1 MHGVKSGVADL
12 VALDAEDQGQ
22 QQRQLD
28 PAVLGCHRA
37 GFVAGAHLPRQGRQD
52 RGGDGDA
59 DHPER
64 QLVQPVGVIEIR
76 HGAARQPGLYARRWQ
91 HPRVVDRFL
100 VPATPEP
107 HISCTLRGT
116 AEFRERDVGG
126 AWITRKIRTGDLFVT
141 RSRTPY
147 EVDFQSPPGEELD
160 NLSLHIA
167 VEPFLAALEARYP
180 GKADRVEVADF
191 FGRDE
196 ILWPICLTC
205 AELLA
210 ARVPGKSPRV
220 AALTQLFAAHLV
232 EKYTSTAGQTPVYRG
247 GLPIHQLRKV
257 QDYVAEHLAEE
268 ISVEALAELVELSS
282 PHFAHV
288 FKESTGMTPLQF
300 VTRQRITRAQ
310 QLIRETSRSLIDVG
324 LEVGYTSPSHF
335 AQVFRR
341 VVGVT
346 PTEFRSSL

>member
-1 MHGVKSGVADL
+1 MPNPRTHLSKSSSDVKASTPERSTAAAFPRYLTGEVVADS
-12 VALDAEDQGQ
+12 VALQW
-22 QQRQLD
+22 
-28 PAVLGCHRA
+28 
-37 GFVAGAHLPRQGRQD
+37 
-52 RGGDGDA
+52 
-59 DHPER
+59 
-64 QLVQPVGVIEIR
+64 
-76 HGAARQPGLYARRWQ
+76 PGLYARRWRL
-91 HPRVVDRFL
+91 PRVVDRFL

-107 HISCTLRGT
+107 HISCNLRGM

-126 AWITRKIRTGDLFVT
+126 KWITRQIRGGDMFVT

-147 EVDFQSPPGEELD
+147 EVDFKSPPGEELD
-160 NLSLHIA
+160 NLSIHIA

-180 GKADRVEVADF
+180 GRADRVEVVDY

-196 ILWPICLTC
+196 VLWPICLTC

-232 EKYTSTAGQTPVYRG
+232 EKYTGTVAKTPIHRCG
-247 GLPIHQLRKV
+247 MPIHQLRKV
-257 QDYVAEHLAEE
+257 EDHIAEHLADE
-268 ISVEALAELVELSS
+268 ISVEQLAELVELSPS
-282 PHFAHV
+282 HFAHV
-288 FKESTGMTPLQF
+288 FKETTGVTPLQF
-300 VTRQRITRAQ
+300 ITRQRVTRAQ

-324 LEVGYTSPSHF
+324 LEIGYTSPSHF

-346 PTEFRSSL
+346 PTAFRNSL

>member
-1 MHGVKSGVADL
+1 MASLFLLSFLAHTRLELLVKARDIWCNPSRRMPNPNANTPERSTAAAFPRYLTGEVVADS
-12 VALDAEDQGQ
+12 VALQW
-22 QQRQLD
+22 
-28 PAVLGCHRA
+28 
-37 GFVAGAHLPRQGRQD
+37 
-52 RGGDGDA
+52 
-59 DHPER
+59 
-64 QLVQPVGVIEIR
+64 
-76 HGAARQPGLYARRWQ
+76 PGLYARRWRL
-91 HPRVVDRFL
+91 PRVVDRLL

-107 HISCTLRGT
+107 HISCNLRGM
-116 AEFRERDVGG
+116 AEFQERDVGG
-126 AWITRKIRTGDLFVT
+126 AWITRQIRAGELFVT

-147 EVDFQSPPGEELD
+147 EVRFQSPPGQELD

-180 GKADRVEVADF
+180 GKADRVEVMDF

-232 EKYTSTAGQTPVYRG
+232 EKYTRAAAETPAHRG
-247 GLPIHQLRKV
+247 GLPIRQLRKV
-257 QDYVAEHLAEE
+257 EDYVAEHLAEE
-268 ISVEALAELVELSS
+268 ISVERLAELVELSPS
-282 PHFAHV
+282 HFAHV
-288 FKESTGMTPLQF
+288 FKETTGMTPLQF

-324 LEVGYTSPSHF
+324 LEVGYSSPSHF

>member
-1 MHGVKSGVADL
+1 VKANTPERSTAAAFPRYLTGEVVADS
-12 VALDAEDQGQ
+12 VALQW
-22 QQRQLD
+22 
-28 PAVLGCHRA
+28 
-37 GFVAGAHLPRQGRQD
+37 
-52 RGGDGDA
+52 
-59 DHPER
+59 
-64 QLVQPVGVIEIR
+64 
-76 HGAARQPGLYARRWQ
+76 PGLYARRWRL
-91 HPRVVDRFL
+91 PRVVDRFL

-107 HISCTLRGT
+107 HISCNLRGT

-126 AWITRKIRTGDLFVT
+126 AWITRQIRAGDMFVT

-147 EVDFQSPPGEELD
+147 EVDFKSPPGEELD
-160 NLSLHIA
+160 NLSIHIA
-167 VEPFLAALEARYP
+167 VEPFLAALETRYP
-180 GKADRVEVADF
+180 GRANRVEVVDY

-205 AELLA
+205 AELLT

-232 EKYTSTAGQTPVYRG
+232 EKYTNTASRTPVHRG
-247 GLPIHQLRKV
+247 GMPIHQLRKV
-257 QDYVAEHLAEE
+257 EDYVAANLAED
-268 ISVEALAELVELSS
+268 ISIEGLAELVELSPS
-282 PHFAHV
+282 HFAHV
-288 FKESTGMTPLQF
+288 FKETTGMTPLQF

-341 VVGVT
+341 EIGLT
-346 PTEFRSSL
+346 PSDYRRQH

>member
-1 MHGVKSGVADL
+1 MKKATTPERSTAAAFPRYLTGEVVGDS
-12 VALDAEDQGQ
+12 VALQW
-22 QQRQLD
+22 
-28 PAVLGCHRA
+28 PA
-37 GFVAGAHLPRQGRQD
+37 
-52 RGGDGDA
+52 
-59 DHPER
+59 
-64 QLVQPVGVIEIR
+64 
-76 HGAARQPGLYARRWQ
+76 LYARRWR

-100 VPATPEP
+100 VPATPEA

-126 AWITRKIRTGDLFVT
+126 AWITRKIHPGDLFVT

-147 EVDFQSPPGEELD
+147 EVGFQSPPGQELD

-167 VEPFLAALEARYP
+167 VEPFLAALQARYP
-180 GKADRVEVADF
+180 GRADRVEVVDY

-210 ARVPGKSPRV
+210 ARVPGKSPRIT
-220 AALTQLFAAHLV
+220 ALTQLFAAHLV
-232 EKYTSTAGQTPVYRG
+232 EQYTTTVAQAPVYRG

-257 QDYVAEHLAEE
+257 QDYVAAHLGED
-268 ISVEALAELVELSS
+268 ISIEALAQLADLSPS
-282 PHFAHV
+282 HFAHV
-288 FKESTGMTPLQF
+288 FKESTGMTPLHF
-300 VTRQRITRAQ
+300 VTRQRITHAQ

-346 PTEFRSSL
+346 PTAFRSSL

>member
-1 MHGVKSGVADL
+1 VNVTTSDRSTAAAFPRYLTGEVVADS
-12 VALDAEDQGQ
+12 VALQW
-22 QQRQLD
+22 
-28 PAVLGCHRA
+28 
-37 GFVAGAHLPRQGRQD
+37 
-52 RGGDGDA
+52 
-59 DHPER
+59 
-64 QLVQPVGVIEIR
+64 
-76 HGAARQPGLYARRWQ
+76 PGLYARRWRL
-91 HPRVVDRFL
+91 PRVVDRFL

-107 HISCTLRGT
+107 HISCDLAGI
-116 AEFRERDVGG
+116 AAFRERDVGG
-126 AWITRKIRTGDLFVT
+126 SWIVRQIRGGDMFVT

-147 EVDFQSPPGEELD
+147 EVDFKSPPGEELD
-160 NLSLHIA
+160 NLSIHIA
-167 VEPFLAALEARYP
+167 VEPFLAALETRYP
-180 GKADRVEVADF
+180 GRANRVEVVDY

-232 EKYTSTAGQTPVYRG
+232 EKYTNTVAQTPVHRG
-247 GLPIHQLRKV
+247 GMPIHQLRKV
-257 QDYVAEHLAEE
+257 EDYVIAHLAED
-268 ISVEALAELVELSS
+268 ISIEGLAELVELSPS
-282 PHFAHV
+282 HFAHV
-288 FKESTGMTPLQF
+288 FKETTSMTPLQF
-300 VTRQRITRAQ
+300 VTRQRITLAQ

-324 LEVGYTSPSHF
+324 LEVGYSSPSHF

>member
-1 MHGVKSGVADL
+1 LSQHSAVTTPDRSTAAAFPRYLSGEVVADS
-12 VALDAEDQGQ
+12 VALQWT
-22 QQRQLD
+22 
-28 PAVLGCHRA
+28 
-37 GFVAGAHLPRQGRQD
+37 
-52 RGGDGDA
+52 
-59 DHPER
+59 
-64 QLVQPVGVIEIR
+64 
-76 HGAARQPGLYARRWQ
+76 GLYARRWRL
-91 HPRVVDRFL
+91 PRVVDRFL

-107 HISCTLRGT
+107 HISCNLRGM

-126 AWITRKIRTGDLFVT
+126 DWITRQIRGGDLFVT

-147 EVDFQSPPGEELD
+147 EVRFQSPPGEELD
-160 NLSLHIA
+160 NLSIHIA

-180 GKADRVEVADF
+180 GGTDRVEVADF
-191 FGRDE
+191 FGHDE

-232 EKYTSTAGQTPVYRG
+232 EQYTEGAAQKQAYSG
-247 GLPIHQLRKV
+247 GLPIRQLRKV

-268 ISVEALAELVELSS
+268 ISIERLAELVELSAS
-282 PHFAHV
+282 HFSHV
-288 FKESTGMTPLQF
+288 FKETTGMTPLQF
-300 VTRQRITRAQ
+300 VTRERITRAQ
-310 QLIRETSRSLIDVG
+310 QMIRETKRSLIEIG

>member
-1 MHGVKSGVADL
+1 MAKKTPTTPDRSTAAAFLPYLADAAMADSL
-12 VALDAEDQGQ
+12 ALQW
-22 QQRQLD
+22 
-28 PAVLGCHRA
+28 
-37 GFVAGAHLPRQGRQD
+37 
-52 RGGDGDA
+52 
-59 DHPER
+59 
-64 QLVQPVGVIEIR
+64 
-76 HGAARQPGLYARRWQ
+76 PGLYARRLR

-107 HISCTLRGT
+107 QICCTLGGT
-116 AEFRERDVGG
+116 AESQERDVGG
-126 AWITRKIRTGDLFVT
+126 AWVTQQMRAGEMFIT

-147 EVDFQSPPGEELD
+147 EVRFQSPAGQALD
-160 NLSLHIA
+160 SLSIHIA
-167 VEPFLAALEARYP
+167 VEPFRGALEERFP
-180 GKADRVEVADF
+180 GKTDRVEVADY

-196 ILWPICLTC
+196 ILFAICQTC

-232 EKYTSTAGQTPVYRG
+232 EKYTSVVEQPTVYRG

-257 QDYVAEHLAEE
+257 EDHVTEHLAGE
-268 ISVEALAELVELSS
+268 ISVERLAGLLELSPS
-282 PHFAHV
+282 HFAHV
-288 FKESTGMTPLQF
+288 FKETTGMTPLQF
-300 VTRQRITRAQ
+300 ITRQRVTRAQ

>member
-1 MHGVKSGVADL
+1 MPSPAKLTKKKTTPDRSTAAAFPRYLTGELLADSM
-12 VALDAEDQGQ
+12 ALQWS
-22 QQRQLD
+22 
-28 PAVLGCHRA
+28 
-37 GFVAGAHLPRQGRQD
+37 
-52 RGGDGDA
+52 
-59 DHPER
+59 
-64 QLVQPVGVIEIR
+64 
-76 HGAARQPGLYARRWQ
+76 GLYARRLRN
-91 HPRVVDRFL
+91 PRVVDRLL

-126 AWITRKIRTGDLFVT
+126 TWITRQIRPGDLFVT

-147 EVDFQSPPGEELD
+147 EVDLHSPPGQELD

-180 GKADRVEVADF
+180 GKADRVEVVDY

-205 AELLA
+205 AELLT

-232 EKYTSTAGQTPVYRG
+232 EKYTSTPANTPAYRG

-257 QDYVAEHLAEE
+257 EDYVAERLAEE
-268 ISVEALAELVELSS
+268 IPIEALAELVELSS
-282 PHFAHV
+282 SHFAHV
-288 FKESTGMTPLQF
+288 FKETTGMTPLQF
-300 VTRQRITRAQ
+300 VTRQRVTRAQ

>member
-1 MHGVKSGVADL
+1 MNTPERSTAAAFPRYLTGEVVADS
-12 VALDAEDQGQ
+12 VALQW
-22 QQRQLD
+22 
-28 PAVLGCHRA
+28 
-37 GFVAGAHLPRQGRQD
+37 
-52 RGGDGDA
+52 
-59 DHPER
+59 
-64 QLVQPVGVIEIR
+64 
-76 HGAARQPGLYARRWQ
+76 PGLYARRWQ
-91 HPRVVDRFL
+91 FPRVVDRFL

-126 AWITRKIRTGDLFVT
+126 AWITRKLRAGDLFVT
-141 RSRTPY
+141 RSRMPY
-147 EVDFQSPPGEELD
+147 EVDFKSPSGEELET
-160 NLSLHIA
+160 LSLHVA

-180 GKADRVEVADF
+180 GKGDRVEVVDY

-220 AALTQLFAAHLV
+220 AALSQLFAAHLV
-232 EKYTSTAGQTPVYRG
+232 EKYTSTPTRTPIYRG

-257 QDYVAEHLAEE
+257 QDYVAAQLAEE
-268 ISVEALAELVELSS
+268 ISIEALAELVELSS
-282 PHFAHV
+282 SHFAHV
-288 FKESTGMTPLQF
+288 FKESTGMAPLQF

-310 QLIRETSRSLIDVG
+310 QLIRETSRNLIEVG

>member
-1 MHGVKSGVADL
+1 MATPNRSTAAAFPRYLIGELVADSM
-12 VALDAEDQGQ
+12 ALQW
-22 QQRQLD
+22 
-28 PAVLGCHRA
+28 
-37 GFVAGAHLPRQGRQD
+37 
-52 RGGDGDA
+52 
-59 DHPER
+59 
-64 QLVQPVGVIEIR
+64 
-76 HGAARQPGLYARRWQ
+76 PGLYARRLRN
-91 HPRVVDRFL
+91 PCVVDRFL

-107 HISCTLRGT
+107 HISCVLRGM

-126 AWITRKIRTGDLFVT
+126 TWIARKIRAGDLFVT

-147 EVDFQSPPGEELD
+147 EVDFKSAAGQELD

-167 VEPFLAALEARYP
+167 VDPFLAALESRYP
-180 GKADRVEVADF
+180 GKADRVEVVDY

-232 EKYTSTAGQTPVYRG
+232 EKYTSTAAKSPVHRG
-247 GLPIHQLRKV
+247 GLPIYQLRKV
-257 QDYVAEHLAEE
+257 EDYVAARLAEE
-268 ISVEALAELVELSS
+268 ISIEALAELVELSPS
-282 PHFAHV
+282 HFAHV

-300 VTRQRITRAQ
+300 ITRQRITRAQ
-310 QLIRETSRSLIDVG
+310 QLIRETSRNLIEVG

-346 PTEFRSSL
+346 PTDFRNSL

>member
-1 MHGVKSGVADL
+1 MSAKQMSTPDRSTAAAFPRYLTGEVVADS
-12 VALDAEDQGQ
+12 VALQW
-22 QQRQLD
+22 
-28 PAVLGCHRA
+28 
-37 GFVAGAHLPRQGRQD
+37 
-52 RGGDGDA
+52 
-59 DHPER
+59 
-64 QLVQPVGVIEIR
+64 
-76 HGAARQPGLYARRWQ
+76 PGLYARRWR

-180 GKADRVEVADF
+180 GGSDRVEVADF

-232 EKYTSTAGQTPVYRG
+232 EQYTEGAAQKQAYSG
-247 GLPIHQLRKV
+247 GLPIRQLRKV
-257 QDYVAEHLAEE
+257 QDYVAENLAEE
-268 ISVEALAELVELSS
+268 ISIERLAELAELSS
-282 PHFAHV
+282 PHFSHV

-324 LEVGYTSPSHF
+324 LDVGS
-335 AQVFRR
+335 
-341 VVGVT
+341 
-346 PTEFRSSL
+346 

>member
-1 MHGVKSGVADL
+1 MARKPTTPDRSTAAAFPRYLTGEVVADS
-12 VALDAEDQGQ
+12 VALQW
-22 QQRQLD
+22 
-28 PAVLGCHRA
+28 
-37 GFVAGAHLPRQGRQD
+37 
-52 RGGDGDA
+52 
-59 DHPER
+59 
-64 QLVQPVGVIEIR
+64 
-76 HGAARQPGLYARRWQ
+76 PGLFARRWRF
-91 HPRVVDRFL
+91 PRIMDRFL

-126 AWITRKIRTGDLFVT
+126 AWITRKIHVGDHFVT

-147 EVDFQSPPGEELD
+147 EVDFQSPSGQELD
-160 NLSLHIA
+160 VLSVHIA
-167 VEPFLAALEARYP
+167 VEPFLSALEARYP

-232 EKYTSTAGQTPVYRG
+232 EKYTSPPVKAPVYRG

-257 QDYVAEHLAEE
+257 EDYVAAQLAEE
-268 ISVEALAELVELSS
+268 ISIEALAELVELSS
-282 PHFAHV
+282 SHFAHV

-310 QLIRETSRSLIDVG
+310 QLIRETSRNLIEVG

>member
-1 MHGVKSGVADL
+1 MNANTPDRSTAAAFPRYLTGEVVADS
-12 VALDAEDQGQ
+12 VALQW
-22 QQRQLD
+22 
-28 PAVLGCHRA
+28 
-37 GFVAGAHLPRQGRQD
+37 
-52 RGGDGDA
+52 
-59 DHPER
+59 
-64 QLVQPVGVIEIR
+64 
-76 HGAARQPGLYARRWQ
+76 PGLFARRWRL
-91 HPRVVDRFL
+91 PRVVDRFL

-107 HISCTLRGT
+107 HISCNLRGM

-126 AWITRKIRTGDLFVT
+126 AWVTRQISGGDLFVT

-147 EVDFQSPPGEELD
+147 EVRFQSPPGQELD
-160 NLSLHIA
+160 TLSLHIA

-180 GKADRVEVADF
+180 GQADRAEVVDF

-210 ARVPGKSPRV
+210 AHVPGKSTRV

-232 EKYTSTAGQTPVYRG
+232 EKYTDVVAKTPNVRG
-247 GLPIHQLRKV
+247 GLPIRQLRKV
-257 QDYVAEHLAEE
+257 EDYVTEHLAEE
-268 ISVEALAELVELSS
+268 ISVESLAELVELSS
-282 PHFAHV
+282 SHFAHV

-300 VTRQRITRAQ
+300 VTRQRITHAQ
-310 QLIRETSRSLIDVG
+310 QLIRETQRSLIDVG

-335 AQVFRR
+335 AQIFRR
-341 VVGVT
+341 IVGVT